1 MCKYSV
7 SRFNWPVINNE
18 QTCSKILSFKYIA
31 LEGSYAYVILTNN
44 STDSDVMGFAGMNF
58 QEISASI
65 VKYFSPIYAR
75 REDRLINKWTTHNY
89 VTSTDNILPRW
100 NAFKSL
106 SEVVATILVDEI
118 NWAFGHDLQRTI
130 IYKLDMN
137 IEIKICENNGE

>member
-1 MCKYSV
+1 M
-7 SRFNWPVINNE
+7 FENI
-18 QTCSKILSFKYIA
+18 ILQIHCF
-31 LEGSYAYVILTNN
+31 SYAYVILANN
-44 STDSDVMGFAGMNF
+44 STDCGDMGLAGMNF

-75 REDRLINKWTTHNY
+75 REDCLINKCTTHNY

-118 NWAFGHDLQRTI
+118 NWAFRHDLQHTI
-130 IYKLDMN
+130 IYKLEMN
-137 IEIKICENNGE
+137 IETKIREINGHRYLYIVSS

>member
-1 MCKYSV
+1 
-7 SRFNWPVINNE
+7 
-18 QTCSKILSFKYIA
+18 
-31 LEGSYAYVILTNN
+31 
-44 STDSDVMGFAGMNF
+44 MNF